1 MVAEATPPV
10 IPCNRYS
17 GILGSVA
24 GHRRFFYFFLVI
36 FGVLFEHVVVELG
49 TKRVNEVG
57 SAVTFSSGTHF
68 GVLLVDVAIWHIY
81 TENLC
86 EFLDDFFG

>member
-10 IPCNRYS
+10 IPCNRCS
-17 GILGSVA
+17 GILGLVA
-24 GHRRFFYFFLVI
+24 GHRRLFYFILLI

-49 TKRVNEVG
+49 TKCVDEVS
-57 SAVTFSSGTHF
+57 SAVTFASGTHF
-68 GVLLVDVAIWHIY
+68 GVLLVDVAVWHIY
-81 TENLC
+81 AENLC